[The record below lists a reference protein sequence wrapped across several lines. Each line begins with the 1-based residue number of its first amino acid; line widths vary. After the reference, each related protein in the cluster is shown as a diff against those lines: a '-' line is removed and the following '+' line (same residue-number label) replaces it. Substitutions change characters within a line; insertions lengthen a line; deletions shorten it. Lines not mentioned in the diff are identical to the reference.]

1 MQRFGRSNSAY
12 CLGHDG
18 VDVTAALVQEI
29 ALSTGDLLEQD
40 VSRFSAQATESM
52 LWNWS
57 GRQMSRKC

>member
-1 MQRFGRSNSAY
+1 M
-12 CLGHDG
+12 
-18 VDVTAALVQEI
+18 DVTAALVQEI